1 MAVVTM
7 SQITTT
13 LHKAIGYIADPD
25 KTERGALVSANFSDD
40 VTDPAE
46 LARRM
51 MATVERSAGGN
62 RVNGVLAHHVIQSF
76 SPEDSRR
83 MTARELHELG
93 VRFADEFTGGEYRY
107 VIATHV
113 DRGHTHNHII
123 ICATSDVT
131 FRKMRTKPG
140 ATIRRLREISDRL
153 CQEVGLDV
161 LPELR
166 PERERRRHGVSFAE
180 LYSSAKG
187 DAIKDRIRSAIDTA
201 AGTATDFDSFAREL
215 NSAGVTVVVRGRHLT
230 FTDMASGLRVRDV
243 KLGRAYDELNIMA
256 RIGRHTVM
264 PIGFNRRMIAE
275 RTDSAV
281 RVWLPGT
288 RRRLLVT
295 IPLTRVVRDGDT
307 YRAYLPAASQQII
320 TGRKGR
326 YAKQILAEDLYGYF
340 SRPPALLEPAVRERM
355 KVTVGKS
362 EAQRRWYAMQAQRL
376 DELNQL
382 AAELNTASRLVSGGT
397 TVDDA
402 IDATMRRI
410 EAEREAFQ
418 AALVAIC
425 DTAETAGGGPP
436 SDDAAVELRERE
448 RRLDELARELDML
461 RRVRA
466 QARHAKQR
474 RHIRQPE

>member
-1 MAVVTM
+1 MAVVNM
-7 SQITTT
+7 SQITAT
-13 LHKAIGYIADPD
+13 LHKAIAYIANPD
-25 KTERGALVSANFSDD
+25 KTEHGTLVSANFSDD
-40 VTDPAE
+40 ATNPAE

-51 MATVERSAGGN
+51 MATVEQSAGGN
-62 RVNGVLAHHVIQSF
+62 RANGVIAHHVIQSF

-140 ATIRRLREISDRL
+140 TTIRRLREISDRL
-153 CQEVGLDV
+153 CQEAGLDV
-161 LPELR
+161 LPELK
-166 PERERRRHGVSFAE
+166 PARERHRHGVSFAE
-180 LYSSAKG
+180 LYASAKG
-187 DAIKDRIRSAIDTA
+187 DAIKDRIRAAIDTA
-201 AGTATDFDSFAREL
+201 AGASTDFDSFVREL
-215 NSAGVTVVVRGRHLT
+215 NNADVTVVVRGRHLT
-230 FTDMASGLRVRDV
+230 FTDMTSGLRVRDV

-256 RIGRHTVM
+256 RIGRYTVM
-264 PIGFNRRMIAE
+264 PISFNRWMIAE
-275 RTDSAV
+275 QTDNAV

-288 RRRLLVT
+288 RRRLLIA
-295 IPLTRVVRDGDT
+295 IPLTRIVRDGDT
-307 YRAYLPAASQQII
+307 YRAYLPAASQQVV
-320 TGRKGR
+320 TGRRGR
-326 YAKQILAEDLYGYF
+326 YVKQVRAEDLYGYF
-340 SRPPALLEPAVRERM
+340 SRPPTQLEPVVRERM
-355 KVTVGKS
+355 PVTVGKS
-362 EAQRRWYAMQAQRL
+362 DAQRRWYAMQARRI
-376 DELNQL
+376 DELHQL
-382 AAELNTASRLVSGGT
+382 ANELNTASRLVADGT

-402 IDATMRRI
+402 IAGTTRRI

-418 AALVAIC
+418 AALVAAC
-425 DTAETAGGGPP
+425 DTDETYGDGPL

-448 RRLDELARELDML
+448 RRLDELARELDTL

-466 QARHAKQR
+466 QAQHVKQR